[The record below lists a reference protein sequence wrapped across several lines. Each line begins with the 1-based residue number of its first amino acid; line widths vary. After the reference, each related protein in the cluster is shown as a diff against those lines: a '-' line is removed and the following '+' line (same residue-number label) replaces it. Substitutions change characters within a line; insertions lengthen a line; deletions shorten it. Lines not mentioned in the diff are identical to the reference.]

1 MKFGERLKKARVD
14 MNLTQ
19 TAVAN
24 ELFITRQTISS
35 WENEK
40 TYPDISSLIKLSN
53 YYHISLDILLKED
66 TGMREDLEKKY
77 VSLNMK
83 KVYWK
88 LNLSFFILLMLFI
101 ANILEIVHLG
111 ILYIPMLFV
120 LIFVGMSIDN
130 LSEFGT
136 ASSLG
141 LKYKWQQ
148 YLSGDKGF
156 KYTLIIPIAMFLF
169 GLLCLYLNKGNP
181 WGSFIGSFIFSILL
195 IWIHYDRNKR

>member
-1 MKFGERLKKARVD
+1 MLVLFLFYGQIIFIHLGGLIMKFGERLKKARVD

-136 ASSLG
+136 ASSL
-141 LKYKWQQ
+141 
-148 YLSGDKGF
+148 
-156 KYTLIIPIAMFLF
+156 
-169 GLLCLYLNKGNP
+169 
-181 WGSFIGSFIFSILL
+181 
-195 IWIHYDRNKR
+195 